1 MEYIKEL
8 YVKYG
13 NYDYIG
19 EDVSQIEHMI
29 QCAMLAG
36 NDNQDDE
43 VIIACF
49 LHDVGHL
56 IGIDNKLENDN
67 FGIID
72 HEKVA
77 LEFLRESGFK
87 YPIPELVYNHVN
99 AKRYL
104 IYKNPDYYNNL
115 SNASKNTLIKQGGVM
130 TELEANIFEKDK
142 LFELSLKVRS
152 YDEKAKDKKIE
163 MKKVEYYFELIKKY
177 LIENSI

>member
-29 QCAMLAG
+29 QCGMLAE
-36 NDNQDDE
+36 NDNQEEE

-49 LHDVGHL
+49 LHDIGHL
-56 IGIDNKLENDN
+56 IGIDKKLENDN
-67 FGIID
+67 FGIIN

-77 LEFLRESGFK
+77 LEFLRETGFK
-87 YPIPELVYNHVN
+87 YPIPELVYNHVD

-104 IYKNPDYYNNL
+104 IYKNPDYYDNL

-130 TELEANIFEKDK
+130 TKLEADIFEKNK

-152 YDEKAKDKKIE
+152 YDEKAKDTKI
-163 MKKVEYYFELIKKY
+163 KIKNVEYYFGLIKKY
-177 LIENSI
+177 LVENSI